1 MEKEQLEKLQ
11 TLVDGETQS
20 VKDTAAEKEKI
31 RRELQPYVD
40 EGLLR
45 EIGSTEHLIVFNVS
59 DKYYVIACGVKDKK
73 YGYQV
78 GIAAYPKVVKRIL
91 KNEAYFARYVR
102 FIRSQS
108 TMYLGPNNLETMRRW
123 KRETDEQ
130 GPKDIDVLFEQELGV
145 RPTTERG
152 DATKGTEPSKKRSIF
167 FWKK

>member
-1 MEKEQLEKLQ
+1 MEKEQQEKLQ
-11 TLVDGETQS
+11 ALVDGEAQS
-20 VKDTAAEKEKI
+20 VKEAAAKKEEI

-45 EIGSTEHLIVFNVS
+45 EIGSTELLIVYNVS
-59 DKYYVIACGVKDKK
+59 DKYYVIAPGVKDKK

-78 GIAAYPKVVKRIL
+78 GILAYPKVVKRIL
-91 KNEAYFARYVR
+91 KNEEYFARYVR

-108 TMYLGPNNLETMRRW
+108 TMYLGPNNLEAMRRW

-130 GPKDIDVLFEQELGV
+130 GPKYIDVPFEQELGV
-145 RPTTERG
+145 RPATEGG
-152 DATKGTEPSKKRSIF
+152 DATKATEPSKKRSIF